1 MPISLRPLALPAA
14 AARGRL
20 WLGPM
25 PGRAEGWA
33 AFTSTARDTGL
44 TLVVCLTPREEVAA
58 CSPQYHAAIVQGR
71 LPFRWLHLPMRN
83 FGLADELHTWRE
95 GVDAVS
101 RGLMAGESVL
111 LHCAEGIG
119 RTGTTAACVL
129 KRLGVDAASALQQV
143 RRAGSNPQSAA
154 QSGLIDTF

>member
-1 MPISLRPLALPAA
+1 MTTLRPLALPA

-25 PGRAEGWA
+25 PGRAQSWA
-33 AFTSTARDTGL
+33 AFMSAAREAAL
-44 TLVVCLTPREEVAA
+44 TLVVCLTPREEIES

-83 FGLADELHTWRE
+83 FGLADELRTWRE
-95 GVDAVS
+95 GVDLVA
-101 RGLMAGESVL
+101 RGLVGGESVL
-111 LHCAEGIG
+111 LHCAAGIG

-129 KRLGVDAASALQQV
+129 KRLGVDSASALQQV
-143 RRAGSNPQSAA
+143 RRAGSDPQSAA